1 MQNNSHTSKHSPLT
15 WLGSNQGL
23 ARKVAL
29 PILRF
34 MHIETAGG
42 FVLVAVTAVA
52 LVVANSPLK
61 DVYQDFLHAHISF
74 SIGDFYSL
82 DLPVEKWVNDAL
94 MVVFFFVVGL
104 EIKRELVIGEL
115 RQPAAALFPAVA
127 ALGGMLVPAAI
138 YAAFNL
144 GGDGLSGWGVP
155 MATDIAFALGVVSLL
170 GNKVSRSMKIFLLS
184 VAVVDD
190 IGAILVIAVF
200 YTKELKP
207 EWLVVALAVVGVLLL
222 MRAAGIWYIPAYLVA
237 GFFLWLAIFESG
249 VHATI
254 AGVILGVL
262 TPAKPLVKSQNLEQQ
277 TVQEMKLDSEG
288 SDGLSVPFVKRASF
302 EVRERVSVLQRL
314 EDLLHP
320 WTSFAI
326 VPIFALVNA
335 GVVLSSESL
344 SSAFQSSVTFGVIAG
359 LVIGKPV
366 GIMLFSWVAVRAG
379 VCSLPSG
386 VNWQKIGA
394 LSMVAGIGFTV
405 SLFIAKLAFT
415 GEDGSMLLVNAK
427 IGVLSASAIAT
438 LLGLAALYA
447 FTAKPAKQQKS
458 AKQ

>member
-1 MQNNSHTSKHSPLT
+1 MQSDSHASKHSPLT

-42 FVLVAVTAVA
+42 FVLVAVTAIA
-52 LVVANSPLK
+52 LIAANSPLK

-74 SIGDFYSL
+74 SIGEFYSL

-104 EIKRELVIGEL
+104 EIKRELVTGEL
-115 RQPAAALFPAVA
+115 RKPAAALFPAVA

-144 GGDGLSGWGVP
+144 GGEGLSGWGVP

-200 YTKELKP
+200 YTKELSP
-207 EWLVVALAVVGVLLL
+207 RWLVVAVVLIGVLLL
-222 MRAAGIWYIPAYLVA
+222 MRAAGVWYIPAYLAV

-262 TPAKPLVKSQNLEQQ
+262 TPAKPLVKPQNLEQQ

-288 SDGLSVPFVKRASF
+288 LSVPLVKRASF
-302 EVRERVSVLQRL
+302 EVREQVSVLQRL

-335 GVVLSSESL
+335 GVVLSSDSL
-344 SSAFQSSVTFGVIAG
+344 SSAFQSPVTFGVIAG

-415 GEDGSMLLVNAK
+415 GEDGSALLVNTK

-438 LLGLAALYA
+438 LLGLSALYV
-447 FTAKPAKQQKS
+447 FTARSAQS
-458 AKQ
+458 AKPSK